1 VAETSSASSHVFK
14 WSRVR
19 WFGEF
24 LLLSQVS
31 AALFILCRS
40 LWHWPSYEAAY
51 LWFVITLPA
60 VIVGGLIVL
69 VVTPTSIT
77 VTPDRITGPGVGG
90 RVVSIPLSEIDR
102 TATRSHSAWRWL
114 GGRRVIY
121 GLHGARIYLN
131 VLPLGP
137 ANVRRIFA
145 LVGCSQGVPA

>member
-1 VAETSSASSHVFK
+1 MAETSSASSTHVFE
-14 WSRVR
+14 WSCLR

-24 LLLSQVS
+24 LLLSQLTAVV
-31 AALFILCRS
+31 FILCRS
-40 LWHWPSYEAAY
+40 LWQWPSYEAAY

-60 VIVGGLIVL
+60 VIVGGIGVL

-77 VTPDRITGPGVGG
+77 VTSDRITGPGVGG

-137 ANVRRIFA
+137 AHVRRILA
-145 LVGCSQGVPA
+145 LVGC